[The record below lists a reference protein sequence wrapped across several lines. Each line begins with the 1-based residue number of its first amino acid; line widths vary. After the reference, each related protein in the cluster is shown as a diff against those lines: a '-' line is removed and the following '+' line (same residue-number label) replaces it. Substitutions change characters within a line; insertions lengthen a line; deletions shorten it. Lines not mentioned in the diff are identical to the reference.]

1 MSIPSRKPWIPAVA
15 GAVLLALGAASVA
28 QAQGS
33 KEADAA
39 IKYRKSLYTVL
50 VANFAPMGAMASGK
64 APYDEAVFKRNA
76 ARVAFLAGIAPEVFP
91 EVSKTGDTKAKP
103 EIWANKAEFDKLMKD
118 LQDKT
123 AALSTTAAS
132 ATSVDGVK
140 AAFGAAAG
148 ACKACHD
155 KFKAE

>member
-1 MSIPSRKPWIPAVA
+1 MSISSRKPWAPAVA
-15 GAVLLALGAASVA
+15 GAVLLALGAAGVA

-39 IKYRKSLYTVL
+39 IKYRKSLYTVV
-50 VANFAPMGAMASGK
+50 VANFAPLGAMASGK
-64 APYDEAVFKRNA
+64 APFDAAVFKRNS

-118 LQDKT
+118 FQDKT

-140 AAFGAAAG
+140 AAFGAAGG